1 MLYLLIV
8 SFIWAFSFGLIKGNL
23 TGLDPN
29 FVAFI
34 RLLISFLIFIPF
46 LKIRRLT
53 PVNKLK
59 LIFIGMAQYGIMY
72 SAYILSYQYLKAYE
86 IALFTIFTPFY
97 VTFINDL
104 LEKQFHKLFF
114 LSSFIAVTGT
124 YIIMQNKLGEQ
135 NILFGF
141 LLVQLSNICFA
152 FGQVFY
158 KKVMTDV
165 KEIKDHQVFA
175 LLFLGAVLFTGIASA
190 ITTNFSQVEIS
201 ANQILVLVYLG
212 AIASGLGFFL
222 WNYGARK
229 TNTGS
234 LAVFNNLKIPLAIAV
249 SLVFFGEEANILRLI
264 VGSIIVLFA
273 LFLNEK
279 YLTLSLL
286 KKTT

>member
-46 LKIRRLT
+46 LRIKILS
-53 PVNKLK
+53 PSNKLK
-59 LIFIGMAQYGIMY
+59 LIFTGIIQYGIMY
-72 SAYILSYQYLKAYE
+72 SAYIFSYQYLKAYE
-86 IALFTIFTPFY
+86 IALFTIFTPLY
-97 VTFINDL
+97 VTFVNDL

-114 LSSFIAVTGT
+114 VSSLIAVGGT
-124 YIIMQNKLGEQ
+124 YIIMQNKLGNQ
-135 NILFGF
+135 NILLGF

-158 KKVMTDV
+158 KKVMADV
-165 KEIKDHQVFA
+165 KGIKDRQIFA

-190 ITTNFSQVEIS
+190 ATINFQQLTVTTDQV
-201 ANQILVLVYLG
+201 LVLIYLG
-212 AIASGLGFFL
+212 IIASGLGFFL
-222 WNYGARK
+222 WNLGARK

-234 LAVFNNLKIPLAIAV
+234 LAIFNNLKIPLAIIV
-249 SLVFFGEEANILRLI
+249 TLIFFGEEANILRLSI
-264 VGSIIVLFA
+264 GSIIILFA

-279 YLTLSLL
+279 YIFP
-286 KKTT
+286 KIG

>member
-8 SFIWAFSFGLIKGNL
+8 SFIWAFSFGLIKGSL

-29 FVAFI
+29 FVSFI

-46 LKIRRLT
+46 LKIKNLT
-53 PVNKLK
+53 HANKIK
-59 LIFIGMAQYGIMY
+59 LIFIGITQYGIMY
-72 SAYILSYQYLKAYE
+72 TAYIFSYQYLKAYE

-97 VTFINDL
+97 VTSINDL
-104 LEKQFHKLFF
+104 LEKRFHKLFF
-114 LSSFIAVTGT
+114 LSSFIAVIGT

-158 KKVMTDV
+158 KKVMADV
-165 KEIKDHQVFA
+165 KGIKDHQLYA

-190 ITTNFSQVEIS
+190 ITTNFSKIAIS
-201 ANQILVLVYLG
+201 TNQILILIYLG
-212 AIASGLGFFL
+212 AIASGLGFFF

-249 SLVFFGEEANILRLI
+249 SLVFFSEEANVSRLTI
-264 VGSIIVLFA
+264 GSVIILFA

-279 YLTLSLL
+279 YLTRSLL
-286 KKTT
+286 KGTT

>member
-46 LKIRRLT
+46 LRIKILS
-53 PVNKLK
+53 PSNKLK
-59 LIFIGMAQYGIMY
+59 LIFTGIIQYGIMY
-72 SAYILSYQYLKAYE
+72 SAYIFSYQYLKAYE
-86 IALFTIFTPFY
+86 IALFTIFTPLY
-97 VTFINDL
+97 VTFVNDL

-114 LSSFIAVTGT
+114 VSSLIAVGGT
-124 YIIMQNKLGEQ
+124 YIIMQNKLGNQ
-135 NILFGF
+135 NILLGF

-158 KKVMTDV
+158 KKVMADV
-165 KEIKDHQVFA
+165 KGIKDRQIFA

-190 ITTNFSQVEIS
+190 ATTNFQQLTVTTDQV
-201 ANQILVLVYLG
+201 LVLIYLG
-212 AIASGLGFFL
+212 IIASGLGFFL
-222 WNYGARK
+222 WNLGARK
-229 TNTGS
+229 TNAGS
-234 LAVFNNLKIPLAIAV
+234 LAIFNNLKIPLAIIV
-249 SLVFFGEEANILRLI
+249 SLIFFGEEANILRLSI
-264 VGSIIVLFA
+264 GSIIILFA

-279 YLTLSLL
+279 YISP
-286 KKTT
+286 KIA

>member
-46 LKIRRLT
+46 LRIKILS
-53 PVNKLK
+53 PSNKLK
-59 LIFIGMAQYGIMY
+59 LIFTGIIQYGIMY
-72 SAYILSYQYLKAYE
+72 SAYIFSYQYLKAYE
-86 IALFTIFTPFY
+86 IALFTIFTPLY
-97 VTFINDL
+97 VTFVNDL

-114 LSSFIAVTGT
+114 VSSLIAVGGT
-124 YIIMQNKLGEQ
+124 YIIMQNKLGNQ
-135 NILFGF
+135 NILLGF

-158 KKVMTDV
+158 KKVMADV
-165 KEIKDHQVFA
+165 KGIKDRQIFA

-190 ITTNFSQVEIS
+190 ATTNFQQLTVTTSQV
-201 ANQILVLVYLG
+201 LVLIYLG
-212 AIASGLGFFL
+212 IIASGLGFFL
-222 WNYGARK
+222 WNLGARK
-229 TNTGS
+229 TNAGS
-234 LAVFNNLKIPLAIAV
+234 LAIFNNLKIPLAIIV
-249 SLVFFGEEANILRLI
+249 SLIFFGEEANILRLSI
-264 VGSIIVLFA
+264 GSIIILFA

-279 YLTLSLL
+279 YISP
-286 KKTT
+286 KIA

>member
-8 SFIWAFSFGLIKGNL
+8 SFIWAFSFGLIKENL

-46 LKIRRLT
+46 LKIKMLT

-72 SAYILSYQYLKAYE
+72 SVYILSYQYLKAYE

-104 LEKQFHKLFF
+104 LEKRFHKLFF
-114 LSSFIAVTGT
+114 LSSLTAVIGT

-158 KKVMTDV
+158 KKVMADV
-165 KEIKDHQVFA
+165 KGIKDHRIYA

-190 ITTNFSQVEIS
+190 ITTNFSEIAIS
-201 ANQILVLVYLG
+201 ANQILILIYLG

-234 LAVFNNLKIPLAIAV
+234 LAVFNNLKIPSAIVV
-249 SLVFFGEEANILRLI
+249 SLIFFGEEANVLRLT
-264 VGSIIVLFA
+264 VGSIIVLLA
-273 LFLNEK
+273 LFINEK
-279 YLTLSLL
+279 YLTRSLQ
-286 KKTT
+286 KDTT